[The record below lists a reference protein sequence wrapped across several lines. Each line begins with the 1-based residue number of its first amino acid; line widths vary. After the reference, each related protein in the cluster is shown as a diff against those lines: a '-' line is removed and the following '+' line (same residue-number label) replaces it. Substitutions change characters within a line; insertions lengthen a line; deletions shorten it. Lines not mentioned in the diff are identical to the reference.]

1 MVNGN
6 HKLLSGARSA
16 HLPLVYIYTGQTMGR
31 WALRAPI
38 ATCDFHLPSSGS
50 SFLLRP
56 FSFLIDDGTDGDDD
70 EGATRPTIHHPSPI
84 IQHPSPIIHLPSS
97 ETGDGNHHPLFCGVQ
112 CVIHGA
118 TLSSGHARSDDARS
132 DDARPGDARSDDA
145 RSYDARS
152 DDGPMVR

>member
-1 MVNGN
+1 MI
-6 HKLLSGARSA
+6 SIY
-16 HLPLVYIYTGQTMGR
+16 HLQDP
-31 WALRAPI
+31 P
-38 ATCDFHLPSSGS
+38 S

-118 TLSSGHARSDDARS
+118 TLSSDHARSDDASSDARS
-132 DDARPGDARSDDA
+132 DDVRSDDA
-145 RSYDARS
+145 RSNDPRS
-152 DDGPMVR
+152 DDAR